1 MNYQSYL
8 DKLRVMV
15 INEELIDQVID
26 DEGNLLPIEDIVRA
40 AKSSP
45 TCIVFYDFMGEVDL
59 SIIESLLD

>member
-1 MNYQSYL
+1 MNYRSYL

-26 DEGNLLPIEDIVRA
+26 DEGNLLPIAALVRA

-45 TCIVFYDFMGEVDL
+45 TCIIFHDSVGEVDL